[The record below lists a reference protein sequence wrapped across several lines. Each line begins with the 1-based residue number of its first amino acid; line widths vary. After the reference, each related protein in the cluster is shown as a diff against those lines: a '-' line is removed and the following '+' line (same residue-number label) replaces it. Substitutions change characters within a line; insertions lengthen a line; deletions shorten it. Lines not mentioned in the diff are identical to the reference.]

1 MAKISKRRSAK
12 IRPRKRRKR
21 KDWEDE
27 YEFMIIGPGNK
38 PDKGK

>member
-1 MAKISKRRSAK
+1 MKPKKRTGK
-12 IRPRKRRKR
+12 IRPRIRRRKR